1 MTRRLVVA
9 MAALTLGVPAFAA
22 DPVAPLK
29 LLVPPD
35 AAVVFVVRNLG
46 PQLKVLGESPMAA
59 WLSTSPLVKQF
70 LDPKEAEKLVA
81 VRDFV
86 TAQLGV
92 TADELRDAIFGE
104 AVVFAFQPGDPGK
117 PETDTG
123 TMLVRPRD
131 PAALLRLVERV
142 TKFQQATGEVTAVRP
157 AEHAGLTYSVRE
169 KANKGREFYAFHGGT
184 FVLTNREATLHA
196 ALAKLASPDAALVPK
211 WLAADDGRSP
221 LVALFN
227 PRAFDAAWAARAA
240 TGPDAGDRAYHKQ
253 FAKVWSALDGLA
265 VSVTAGESLTLRVAV
280 DVDDARLPP
289 EWRRLLTP
297 PANPSPGVV
306 APADALV
313 AVHGDFNLRTLL
325 DVASPFLPDGGTA
338 FRKQLDEAIGP
349 AVGRENL
356 PALIDQLGP
365 ELAFWVRPSAT
376 AATLEAALSV
386 RLGPTAA
393 DAKRLA
399 PPLRQGLDTLMH
411 LWRIDSNRKHADQV
425 TLRQSADGLTAE
437 NPRGFP
443 AGFAPSYRV
452 AAESV
457 YAVVTSHPDVRVVPS
472 IRSVESRAFL
482 RVSLLDCHAYL
493 RDHRATVAKFLAG
506 YESRPVADL
515 ERELGNLLPV
525 LEAGKSLEV
534 RLGRERNRVALT
546 VTVEFVRPLAK

>member
-1 MTRRLVVA
+1 MTRRLVVLV
-9 MAALTLGVPAFAA
+9 ALALGVPAFAA

-29 LLVPPD
+29 PLVPPD

-46 PQLKVLGESPMAA
+46 PQLKALGESPMAA

-92 TADELRDAIFGE
+92 TADELRDDIFGE

-131 PAALLRLVERV
+131 PAALERLVGRV
-142 TKFQQATGEVTAVRP
+142 TKFQQAAGEVTAVRP
-157 AEHAGLTYSVRE
+157 AEHAGLPYTVRE
-169 KANKGREFYAFHGGT
+169 KASKGREFYAFHRGL

-196 ALAKLASPDAALVPK
+196 VLTKLASPGDGPLPR

-227 PRAFDAAWAARAA
+227 PRALDASWAARTAN
-240 TGPDAGDRAYHKQ
+240 GPDASDKAYHKQ
-253 FAKVWSALDGLA
+253 LGKVWAALDGLA
-265 VSVTAGESLTLRVAV
+265 LSAAAGENLTLRVAL

-289 EWRRLLTP
+289 EWQRLLTP

-325 DVASPFLPDGGTA
+325 DVASPFLPDAGTA
-338 FRKQLDEAIGP
+338 LRKQLDEAVGP
-349 AVGRENL
+349 AVGRDDL
-356 PALIDQLGP
+356 PILIDQLGP
-365 ELAFWVRPSAT
+365 EVALWVRPSAT
-376 AATLEAALSV
+376 AATLEAALAV

-399 PPLRQGLDTLMH
+399 PPLRQGLDTLAH
-411 LWRIDSNRKHADQV
+411 LWRIDHNRKHADQV
-425 TLRQSADGLTAE
+425 TLRPSADGLTAE

-452 AAESV
+452 AAEFG
-457 YAVVTSHPDVRVVPS
+457 YAVVTSRPDVRVVPS
-472 IRSVESRAFL
+472 TRAVENRPLL
-482 RVSLLDCHAYL
+482 RVSLSDCHAYL
-493 RDHRATVAKFLAG
+493 RDHRVTVAKFLAG
-506 YESRPVADL
+506 YEGRPVAEI

-525 LEAGKSLEV
+525 LEAGKSVEV
-534 RLGRERNRVALT
+534 RVSRERNRVALT
-546 VTVEFVRPLAK
+546 ATVEFVRPLAK

>member
-1 MTRRLVVA
+1 MIRCLLAAFVA
-9 MAALTLGVPAFAA
+9 LALGTPAFAA
-22 DPVAPLK
+22 DPIAPLK
-29 LLVPPD
+29 PLVPPD

-46 PQLKVLGESPMAA
+46 PQLKTLGESPMAA

-70 LDPKEAEKLVA
+70 LDPKEAEKLAA

-92 TADELRDAIFGE
+92 TADELRDDIFGE

-131 PAALLRLVERV
+131 PAALERLVERV
-142 TKFQQATGEVTAVRP
+142 TKLQQATGEVTAVRP
-157 AEHAGLTYSVRE
+157 AQHAGLRYSVRE
-169 KANKGREFYAFHGGT
+169 KANMGREFYASHGGT

-196 ALAKLASPDAALVPK
+196 ILSKSATPDATPVPK
-211 WLAADDGRSP
+211 WLALDDGRST

-227 PRAFDAAWAARAA
+227 PRALDASCAARAA
-240 TGPDAGDRAYHKQ
+240 NGPDASDRAYYTQ
-253 FAKVWSALDGLA
+253 FAKVWAALDGLA
-265 VSVTAGESLTLRVAV
+265 LSAAAGENLTVRVAIEV
-280 DVDDARLPP
+280 DNARLPP

-313 AVHGDFNLRTLL
+313 AVHGDLNLRTLL
-325 DVASPFLPDGGTA
+325 DVVSPFQPDAGTA
-338 FRKQLDEAIGP
+338 LRKQIDDAVGP
-349 AVGRENL
+349 AVGRDAL
-356 PALIDQLGP
+356 PMVIDQLGP
-365 ELAFWVRPSAT
+365 DLAFWVRPSAT
-376 AATLEAALSV
+376 APTLEAALTV
-386 RLGPTAA
+386 RLGPTRA
-393 DAKRLA
+393 DAPRLA

-411 LWRIDSNRKHADQV
+411 LWRVDYNRKHADQV
-425 TLRQSADGLTAE
+425 TLRPTADGLTAE

-452 AAESV
+452 AADSG
-457 YAVVTSHPDVRVVPS
+457 YAVVASHPDVRVTPS
-472 IRSVESRAFL
+472 TRSVENRPLL
-482 RVSLLDCHAYL
+482 RLSLTDCHAYL

-506 YESRPVADL
+506 YEARPVADL

-525 LEAGKSLEV
+525 LEAGKSVEV
-534 RLGRERNRVALT
+534 RIYRSGDRVALWAT
-546 VTVEFVRPLAK
+546 LEFVKPLMK

>member
-1 MTRRLVVA
+1 MMPRLVVA
-9 MAALTLGVPAFAA
+9 FVALGLGVPAAAA

-29 LLVPPD
+29 PLVPPD

-46 PQLKVLGESPMAA
+46 PQLKALGESPMAA
-59 WLSTSPLVKQF
+59 WLATSPLVKQF

-92 TADELRDAIFGE
+92 TSDELRDDIFGE

-131 PAALLRLVERV
+131 PAALERLVARL
-142 TKFQQATGEVTAVRP
+142 TKFQQAAGEVTAVRP
-157 AEHAGLTYSVRE
+157 AEYAGLPYSVRE
-169 KANKGREFYAFHGGT
+169 KANKGREFFAFHRGL

-196 ALAKLASPDAALVPK
+196 TLTKLASPGDGPGPK
-211 WLAADDGRSP
+211 WLALDDGRSS

-227 PRAFDAAWAARAA
+227 PRALDASWAARAVN
-240 TGPDAGDRAYHKQ
+240 GPDAADRAYHKQ

-265 VSVTAGESLTLRVAV
+265 LSAAAGENLTLRLAA
-280 DVDDARLPP
+280 DIDDARLPP
-289 EWRRLLTP
+289 EWQRLLTP

-313 AVHGDFNLRTLL
+313 AVHGDLNLRTLL
-325 DVASPFLPDGGTA
+325 DVLSPFLPDSGA
-338 FRKQLDEAIGP
+338 ALRKQLDEAVGP

-356 PALIDQLGP
+356 PALIGQLGP
-365 ELAFWVRPSAT
+365 EVAFWVRPNAS
-376 AATLEAALSV
+376 AATLEAALAV
-386 RLGPTAA
+386 RLGPTRA
-393 DAKRLA
+393 DAARLA
-399 PPLRQGLDTLMH
+399 PPLRQGLDTLAH
-411 LWRIDSNRKHADQV
+411 LWRIDHNRKHADQV
-425 TLRQSADGLTAE
+425 TLRPSADGLTAE

-452 AAESV
+452 AAESG
-457 YAVVTSHPDVRVVPS
+457 YAVVTSHPDVRVTPS
-472 IRSVESRAFL
+472 TRSVENRVLL
-482 RVSLLDCHAYL
+482 RVSLSGCHAYL

-506 YESRPVADL
+506 YEGRPVADL

-525 LEAGKSLEV
+525 LEAGKAVEV
-534 RLGRERNRVALT
+534 RLSRERNCVALT
-546 VTVEFVRPLAK
+546 ATVEFVKPLAK